1 MFSLRMLLA
10 VVTLCAVY
18 IAGMLFRT
26 PWWEAS
32 ILTLTYM
39 IFAGSIAAAILS
51 REHRAFFVTFAAFG
65 LAYCA
70 SVYFRME
77 LVTTR
82 ALDELVSRVQGKV
95 VIRDDGDG
103 DKLVKFGSGP
113 AALYVNPFAE
123 NPQLNGTSVPVTQNA
138 DPVDDAPRQS
148 DPSAD
153 PYFSSL
159 RLKSI
164 GQAFFAVLF
173 GLVTGVI
180 AEAIVKKNQ
189 QPSSSAARASATA

>member
-1 MFSLRMLLA
+1 M
-10 VVTLCAVY
+10 TLCAVY
-18 IAGMLFRT
+18 VAGMLFRT

-65 LAYCA
+65 LAYCV

-82 ALDELVSRVQGKV
+82 ALDELASRVQEEANPRV
-95 VIRDDGDG
+95 DVQIAPPNVAQSGDF
-103 DKLVKFGSGP
+103 VTIYETPPNIPPQAP
-113 AALYVNPFAE
+113 ALPSYA
-123 NPQLNGTSVPVTQNA
+123 TSVPWPYQE
-138 DPVDDAPRQS
+138 PDDS
-148 DPSAD
+148 L
-153 PYFSSL
+153 L

-173 GLVTGVI
+173 GLVTGVV
-180 AEAIVKKNQ
+180 AEAIVNRKNRNSR
-189 QPSSSAARASATA
+189 PLSVS

>member
-10 VVTLCAVY
+10 VVALAAVY
-18 IAGMLFRT
+18 VAGMLFRT

-82 ALDELVSRVQGKV
+82 ALHEFASRVQEEANA
-95 VIRDDGDG
+95 RDDVQCAPTAQDF
-103 DKLVKFGSGP
+103 VTIYP
-113 AALYVNPFAE
+113 AIDPANPPAYLPTAVPPPPPAYLR
-123 NPQLNGTSVPVTQNA
+123 PQVA
-138 DPVDDAPRQS
+138 RQQS
-148 DPSAD
+148 LLDESIL
-153 PYFSSL
+153 SSFV
-159 RLKSI
+159 LKSI

-173 GLVTGVI
+173 GLVTGVV
-180 AEAIVKKNQ
+180 AEAIMKRKTSV
-189 QPSSSAARASATA
+189 T